1 MGSLVEREHDASLH
15 RVTNF
20 GSGEYWVPVIRTD
33 YKDDAAW
40 ARIREDIVK
49 PSEEG
54 FEANVDF
61 VEDPALDDI
70 SDIGSV
76 LPPSFQGSFV
86 FVVDQVTMTDPR
98 RPILVL
104 DVRGTRGDPFRCTPR
119 GVQAVSNN
127 LSLYNM
133 GWHEFAQVADQD
145 GGVFDHF

>member
-1 MGSLVEREHDASLH
+1 M
-15 RVTNF
+15 TNF

-33 YKDDAAW
+33 YTDDAAW
-40 ARIREDIVK
+40 TRLREAVVE
-49 PSEEG
+49 PSDEG

-61 VEDPALDDI
+61 VEDATLDGV

-76 LPPSFQGSFV
+76 LPSSYQGSFV
-86 FVVDQVTMTDPR
+86 FVVDQATMTDPAH
-98 RPILVL
+98 PILVL

-127 LSLYNM
+127 LSMANM
-133 GWHEFAQVADQD
+133 GWHEFAQVARQH